1 MKKILMALLL
11 VWMTAPAQFKQK
23 PSSDEPRVADSF
35 IQPVSSSEWFSLFN
49 PDNFQMH
56 HSYSA
61 SYTSSGKYGIA
72 LQQYTN
78 TMLYRFAPNLD
89 ARVDVSLMNSPYNTF
104 GNALQNK
111 FNSLYL
117 NRAEINYRPWKN
129 TEIRLSYRQL
139 PFNYFGYS
147 NDGSF
152 GGMFSTMGDNE
163 R

>member
-1 MKKILMALLL
+1 MKKIFAAVLIVSMASF
-11 VWMTAPAQFKQK
+11 AQFKQR
-23 PSSDEPRVADSF
+23 PSTDEPRVADSF

-61 SYTSSGKYGIA
+61 SYSSSGKYGIA

-89 ARVDVSLMNSPYNTF
+89 ARVDISLMNSPYNTF
-104 GNALQNK
+104 DNALQNK
-111 FNSLYL
+111 FNSVYL

-147 NDGSF
+147 NYGAF
-152 GGMFSTMGDNE
+152 GGMFSTLDDDE